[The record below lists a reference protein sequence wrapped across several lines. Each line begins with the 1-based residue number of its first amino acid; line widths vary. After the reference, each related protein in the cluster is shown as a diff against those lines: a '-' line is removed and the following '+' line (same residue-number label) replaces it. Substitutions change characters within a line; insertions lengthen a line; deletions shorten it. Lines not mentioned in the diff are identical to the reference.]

1 MGVDA
6 GGAVLPGLPG
16 APPVAGEVE
25 AVGDLPGE
33 FIHGDAKGVGQGDG
47 GGEDG
52 LLVPRFVAGELAK
65 ADASFLRQLG
75 L

>member
-1 MGVDA
+1 MR
-6 GGAVLPGLPG
+6 GAPSFQVCQA

-25 AVGDLPGE
+25 VVADLPGE
-33 FIHGDAKGVGQGDG
+33 LVHGDAEGVGQGDG

-52 LLVPRFVAGELAK
+52 LLVASLVASELAK
-65 ADASFLRQLG
+65 ADASGLGELG